1 MTNINATEV
10 YTRYWG
16 ASIANNPVF
25 EDIISGLIDAGL
37 YTSAL
42 YDSSSDAF
50 KSIGIY
56 ANGLGA
62 SNKAVPLDV
71 IVDVISRSI
80 LKNLQT
86 GFNSG
91 LKNAG
96 SNISFTGLQN
106 ISVDLASCTNVSQA
120 INLLGQELMAIKIQ
134 LAALT
139 GGAYQTTPV
148 APAIASDNLLA
159 KINIK

>member
-16 ASIANNPVF
+16 TSISNNPVF

-96 SNISFTGLQN
+96 SNISFTGLPN
-106 ISVDLASCTNVSQA
+106 TSVDLASCTNVSQA
-120 INLLGQELMAIKIQ
+120 INLLGQEIMAIKVQ
-134 LAALT
+134 LGALT
-139 GGAYQTTPV
+139 AGAFQTTPT
-148 APAIASDNLLA
+148 ALAATADNPIA